1 MSGRPLLLCGDL
13 GSEHCG
19 VGASEAAALVAVD
32 PRPHAVDPRRVG
44 ASRRALL
51 RARRQRQVVVV
62 TYPTRSTVRSVAAT
76 ATLVLASVLARGRI
90 RWHLHEYAIFGERR
104 ALIDLLLVVGGGRVV
119 VSTRT
124 EADALGRSRGGRV
137 ARRVDVRII
146 PPANG
151 TPAGDVAPPDPPA
164 PASSSAP
171 AEPPIVGLFG
181 TARADK
187 GLAVVAD
194 ALRALAGTGV
204 QVETVGSGW
213 EEAPWPPGILDD
225 HDIRHHG
232 RLPTAR
238 LASVM
243 TRWTLA
249 LAPFADGATDGRM
262 SLRTPLACGVPTF
275 TAVRRD
281 DDLTLRPSHLLLD
294 PATAGAAAL
303 AAGPEQRRTGAE
315 EVARFERRVV
325 AALSVGLWDE
335 GATATAGGPR

>member
-151 TPAGDVAPPDPPA
+151 TPSGDVAPPDPSA

-187 GLAVVAD
+187 GLAVAAD

-249 LAPFADGATDGRM
+249 VAPFADGATDGRM
-262 SLRTPLACGVPTF
+262 SLRTPLACGIPTL
-275 TAVRRD
+275 TTGARAE
-281 DDLTLRPSHLLLD
+281 DLTLRPPHLLLD
-294 PATAGAAAL
+294 PATAWADARATDPAARADGAAA
-303 AAGPEQRRTGAE
+303 
-315 EVARFERRVV
+315 VARFEAETGRALA
-325 AALSVGLWDE
+325 AALWD
-335 GATATAGGPR
+335 AP